1 MKKYLPILR
10 NSPFFKGL
18 TDNEIL
24 SILHCVNAT
33 IISKERNSY
42 IFRAGDSTEVMGLV
56 LSGCVLV
63 IQEDLWGHRNI
74 LSKCHTGDFFGEPY
88 AASPGAVLNIS
99 VIADEDCEIIF
110 LNVQR
115 LLVSCPTA
123 CEHHQKLIRNLVS
136 VLANK
141 ILILND
147 KITHVGN
154 RTTRDKLLS
163 YLSAE
168 SIRHSSLSFDIPF
181 DRQQLAD
188 YLCIDRAAMS
198 TEISKLQKET
208 YVTEN
213 RESIQKLFYSARGGS
228 IKMINKLHLAMIEL
242 YRGDAKRIQH
252 FCKVHSYAKLI
263 AETENVDKECLF
275 IIEAAALTHD
285 IGIHSCEEK
294 YGNCNGKLQEKE
306 GPAIAEKMLK
316 ELGFD
321 QDVSDRVQYLI
332 AHHHTYNNIDEIDYQ
347 ILVEADFL
355 VNIMEDGLSK
365 EAALKAYESIFKT
378 TCGKMI
384 CREMFDFCS

>member
-1 MKKYLPILR
+1 MFDFQQGGMILKKYLPILK
-10 NSPFFKGL
+10 NSPFFTGL

-24 SILHCVNAT
+24 SILHCVKAT
-33 IISKERNSY
+33 IVSQKRDSY

-56 LSGCVLV
+56 VSGCVLV

-88 AASPGAVLNIS
+88 AASPGAVLNVS
-99 VIADEDCEIIF
+99 VVADTDCEIIL

-115 LLVSCPTA
+115 LLISCPTA

-147 KITHVGN
+147 KITHVGK

-198 TEISKLQKET
+198 TEISKLQKEGYIKT
-208 YVTEN
+208 N
-213 RESIQKLFYSARGGS
+213 RNHFELTVCNNSDSE
-228 IKMINKLHLAMIEL
+228 IKM
-242 YRGDAKRIQH
+242 
-252 FCKVHSYAKLI
+252 
-263 AETENVDKECLF
+263 
-275 IIEAAALTHD
+275 
-285 IGIHSCEEK
+285 
-294 YGNCNGKLQEKE
+294 
-306 GPAIAEKMLK
+306 
-316 ELGFD
+316 
-321 QDVSDRVQYLI
+321 
-332 AHHHTYNNIDEIDYQ
+332 
-347 ILVEADFL
+347 
-355 VNIMEDGLSK
+355 
-365 EAALKAYESIFKT
+365 
-378 TCGKMI
+378 
-384 CREMFDFCS
+384 